1 MGFLKRL
8 FGSEKSDKPYVDKHG
23 IYFYVQCANCGSR
36 VRLRAD
42 KQHELNREAGG
53 FVWHK
58 TIIDS
63 KCFRPM
69 PAVIHLDSSYRVT
82 NQEIENGRFL
92 TKDEYEALENA
103 AVSSSTDEIHTDE

>member
-8 FGSEKSDKPYVDKHG
+8 FGGEKSDKPYVDKHG

-36 VRLRAD
+36 VRVRAD
-42 KQHELNREAGG
+42 KQHDLNQEADG

-58 TIIDS
+58 TIVDS
-63 KCFRPM
+63 NCFRPM
-69 PAVIHLDSSYRVT
+69 RTVVHLDSNYHVV

-92 TKDEYEALENA
+92 TQDEYNALEDA
-103 AVSSSTDEIHTDE
+103 SVTKPTDETRTHG